1 MTKLML
7 AALLLAA
14 QPVLAAP
21 ATVNEARVPVRDL
34 DLATRAGVRE
44 LDRRLERAAASV
56 CGARTSVWLA
66 ERAAVV
72 SCVRDALARARP
84 ARDAA
89 IAQATRSLDQMAA
102 R

>member
-1 MTKLML
+1 MTRLVL

-14 QPVLAAP
+14 QPALAAP
-21 ATVNEARVPVRDL
+21 ATEARVPVRDL
-34 DLATRAGVRE
+34 DLTSRAGVRE
-44 LDRRLERAAASV
+44 LDRRLERAAARV
-56 CGARTSVWLA
+56 CGARASVWMA

-89 IAQATRSLDQMAA
+89 IAQATRSFDQMAA

>member
-1 MTKLML
+1 MTKLIL

-14 QPVLAAP
+14 QPTLAAP
-21 ATVNEARVPVRDL
+21 VTEARVPVADL
-34 DLATRAGVRE
+34 DLTSRSGVRE
-44 LDRRLERAAASV
+44 LDRRLERAAATV
-56 CGARTSVWLA
+56 CGSRTSVWLA

-72 SCVRDALARARP
+72 ACMRDALARARP

-89 IAQATRSLDQMAA
+89 IAQATRGFDQMAT